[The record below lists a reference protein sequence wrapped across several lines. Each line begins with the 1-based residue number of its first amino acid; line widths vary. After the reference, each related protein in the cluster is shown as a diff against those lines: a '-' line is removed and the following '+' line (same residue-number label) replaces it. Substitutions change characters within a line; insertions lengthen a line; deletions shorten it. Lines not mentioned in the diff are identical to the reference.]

1 VFERAE
7 ERAASLPEEWR
18 DAYLARPELATL
30 RSISR

>member
-18 DAYLARPELATL
+18 DVYRARPELATL
-30 RSISR
+30 RSMGR